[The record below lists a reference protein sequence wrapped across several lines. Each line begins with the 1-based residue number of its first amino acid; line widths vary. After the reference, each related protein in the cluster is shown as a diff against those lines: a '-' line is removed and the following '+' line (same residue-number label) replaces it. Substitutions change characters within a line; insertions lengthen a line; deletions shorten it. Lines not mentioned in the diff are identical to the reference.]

1 MYALLQNEIVLLFMS
16 MIPKPEKE
24 KTNRFCIW
32 VAYIFL
38 STIWVA
44 YIVLSTI
51 WVAYIFFP
59 PEVQNAG
66 AMAQH

>member
-44 YIVLSTI
+44 YI
-51 WVAYIFFP
+51 FFP

>member
-1 MYALLQNEIVLLFMS
+1 

-44 YIVLSTI
+44 YI
-51 WVAYIFFP
+51 FFP